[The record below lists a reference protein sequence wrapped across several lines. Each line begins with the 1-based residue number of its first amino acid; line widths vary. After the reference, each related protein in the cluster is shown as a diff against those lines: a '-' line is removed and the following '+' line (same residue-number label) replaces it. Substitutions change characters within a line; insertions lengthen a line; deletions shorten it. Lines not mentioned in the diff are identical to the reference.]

1 MDFAFNFMSGC
12 PVAFHENKEY
22 ATCTSPIMHL
32 FCFSFLLG
40 GITAVP
46 REIENNAYAK
56 FWGANKVHYVQ
67 VAYHHGTVQPQPQ
80 INQVQTYI
88 YEIPYVGET
97 FDTILWEE
105 GFTSHPWT
113 IYYP

>member
-1 MDFAFNFMSGC
+1 MGD
-12 PVAFHENKEY
+12 
-22 ATCTSPIMHL
+22 
-32 FCFSFLLG
+32 
-40 GITAVP
+40 
-46 REIENNAYAK
+46 
-56 FWGANKVHYVQ
+56 VQ
-67 VAYHHGTVQPQPQ
+67 VAYHHGTVKPQPQ

-97 FDTILWEE
+97 FDTILREE

>member
-1 MDFAFNFMSGC
+1 MLMQSFGGQIRC
-12 PVAFHENKEY
+12 
-22 ATCTSPIMHL
+22 IM
-32 FCFSFLLG
+32 G
-40 GITAVP
+40 D
-46 REIENNAYAK
+46 
-56 FWGANKVHYVQ
+56 VQ

-97 FDTILWEE
+97 FDTILREE